1 MRTISQKQ
9 FNELNEY
16 LEYDG
21 VDEEFLT
28 KLRDATGITAKPYV
42 AYNLYDENGNYV
54 GNFNN
59 ELYDILRFA
68 GVGIRKENYNESIN
82 GVRKDLDTIR
92 QNLNETQNMLYRCS
106 TNKEFE
112 EWLSTHDPEHGTKYI
127 MIFGE

>member
-16 LEYDG
+16 LEYDD

-42 AYNLYDENGNYV
+42 AYNLYDENGDYV

-59 ELYDILRFA
+59 DLCDILRFA
-68 GVGIRKENYNESIN
+68 GVGIRKENYN
-82 GVRKDLDTIR
+82 D
-92 QNLNETQNMLYRCS
+92 
-106 TNKEFE
+106 
-112 EWLSTHDPEHGTKYI
+112 
-127 MIFGE
+127 

>member
-16 LEYDG
+16 LEYDS

-42 AYNLYDENGNYV
+42 AYNLYDENGDYV
-54 GNFNN
+54 DNFDN

-68 GVGIRKENYNESIN
+68 GVGIRKENYN
-82 GVRKDLDTIR
+82 D
-92 QNLNETQNMLYRCS
+92 Q
-106 TNKEFE
+106 
-112 EWLSTHDPEHGTKYI
+112 
-127 MIFGE
+127 

>member
-21 VDEEFLT
+21 VDEEFLA
-28 KLRDATGITAKPYV
+28 KLRDVTGITAKPYI
-42 AYNLYDENGNYV
+42 AYSLYDENGDYV

-68 GVGIRKENYNESIN
+68 GVGIRKENYN
-82 GVRKDLDTIR
+82 D
-92 QNLNETQNMLYRCS
+92 
-106 TNKEFE
+106 
-112 EWLSTHDPEHGTKYI
+112 
-127 MIFGE
+127 

>member
-42 AYNLYDENGNYV
+42 AYNLYDENGDYV
-54 GNFNN
+54 GNFDN
-59 ELYDILRFA
+59 ELCDILRFA
-68 GVGIRKENYNESIN
+68 GVGIRKENYN
-82 GVRKDLDTIR
+82 D
-92 QNLNETQNMLYRCS
+92 
-106 TNKEFE
+106 
-112 EWLSTHDPEHGTKYI
+112 
-127 MIFGE
+127 

>member
-16 LEYDG
+16 LEYDS

-54 GNFNN
+54 GNFDNN

-68 GVGIRKENYNESIN
+68 GVGISWY
-82 GVRKDLDTIR
+82 
-92 QNLNETQNMLYRCS
+92 
-106 TNKEFE
+106 
-112 EWLSTHDPEHGTKYI
+112 
-127 MIFGE
+127 

>member
-16 LEYDG
+16 LEYDD

-42 AYNLYDENGNYV
+42 AYNLYDENGDYV
-54 GNFNN
+54 GNFDN

-68 GVGIRKENYNESIN
+68 GVGIRKENYN
-82 GVRKDLDTIR
+82 D
-92 QNLNETQNMLYRCS
+92 
-106 TNKEFE
+106 
-112 EWLSTHDPEHGTKYI
+112 
-127 MIFGE
+127 

>member
-16 LEYDG
+16 LEYDS

-54 GNFNN
+54 GNFDND
-59 ELYDILRFA
+59 LYDILRFA
-68 GVGIRKENYNESIN
+68 GVGIRKENYN
-82 GVRKDLDTIR
+82 D
-92 QNLNETQNMLYRCS
+92 
-106 TNKEFE
+106 
-112 EWLSTHDPEHGTKYI
+112 
-127 MIFGE
+127 

>member
-59 ELYDILRFA
+59 DLCDILRFA
-68 GVGIRKENYNESIN
+68 GVGIRKENYN
-82 GVRKDLDTIR
+82 D
-92 QNLNETQNMLYRCS
+92 Q
-106 TNKEFE
+106 
-112 EWLSTHDPEHGTKYI
+112 
-127 MIFGE
+127 